1 MKDSNDGILERQID
15 PSRQPLFPGG
25 ALNSSGRFLLL
36 VILLCVL
43 FGAVLLALIS
53 FLKPEVKRP
62 SWVGQR
68 IRLPIPS
75 IEREE
80 KPPVFKPPEPQT
92 GILGEDVAEKVRVM
106 AEKEVSKEEKGVA
119 VAEVKA
125 KKPGVEGEGQGK
137 TRVAVVEEPKGP
149 AKPEG
154 ELPKGLYTVN
164 IASFRKRDRAQRLIK
179 ELEGK
184 GYEAFVE
191 EANIPQKG
199 TWYRVA
205 VGRFS
210 SRKEALAFARELK
223 EQGIDYSF
231 VRKLRE

>member
-1 MKDSNDGILERQID
+1 MKDVNDGILEREID
-15 PSRQPLFPGG
+15 PSRQSLFPGG
-25 ALNSSGRFLLL
+25 TLNSSGRSLLL

-43 FGAVLLALIS
+43 FGAVLLGLIS
-53 FLKPEVKRP
+53 FMKPEVKRP

-75 IEREE
+75 VEREGR
-80 KPPVFKPPEPQT
+80 PPVFKPPESQT
-92 GILGEDVAEKVRVM
+92 VIQEEPGQEKVRITG
-106 AEKEVSKEEKGVA
+106 ERELPKEEKEVA
-119 VAEVKA
+119 VAEVGV
-125 KKPGVEGEGQGK
+125 KKPEVEGEGQGK
-137 TRVAVVEEPKGP
+137 TQVAMVEEPKGP
-149 AKPEG
+149 GKPEG
-154 ELPKGLYTVN
+154 KLPKGLYTVN

-205 VGRFS
+205 VGRFP

-223 EQGIDYSF
+223 GKGIDYSF

>member
-1 MKDSNDGILERQID
+1 MKDVNDGTLEREID
-15 PSRQPLFPGG
+15 PSRQSLFSGG
-25 ALNSSGRFLLL
+25 TLNSSGRSLLL

-43 FGAVLLALIS
+43 FGAVLLGLIS
-53 FLKPEVKRP
+53 FMKPQIKRP

-68 IRLPIPS
+68 IRLPILS
-75 IEREE
+75 VEREE
-80 KPPVFKPPEPQT
+80 KPPVFKPPESQT
-92 GILGEDVAEKVRVM
+92 VIQEEPGQEKVRITGERELPKE
-106 AEKEVSKEEKGVA
+106 EKEVA
-119 VAEVKA
+119 
-125 KKPGVEGEGQGK
+125 GEGQGK
-137 TRVAVVEEPKGP
+137 TQVAMVEEPKGP

-154 ELPKGLYTVN
+154 KLPKGLYTVN

-205 VGRFS
+205 VGRFP

-223 EQGIDYSF
+223 GKGIDYSF

>member
-15 PSRQPLFPGG
+15 PARQPLFPGRT
-25 ALNSSGRFLLL
+25 LNSSGRVLLL
-36 VILLCVL
+36 VVLLCVL
-43 FGAVLLALIS
+43 FGAALLGLIS
-53 FLKPEVKRP
+53 FMKPEVKTP

-75 IEREE
+75 VEREE

-92 GILGEDVAEKVRVM
+92 AIQGENVEEKIRVT
-106 AEKEVSKEEKGVA
+106 ADKEVPKEEQEVA
-119 VAEVKA
+119 VAEVEV
-125 KKPGVEGEGQGK
+125 KKPGVEGEGEGK
-137 TRVAVVEEPKGP
+137 NQVAVVEEPRGP
-149 AKPEG
+149 ARLEG
-154 ELPKGLYTVN
+154 ELPKDLYTVN
-164 IASFRKRDRAQRLIK
+164 IASFRKRDRAQRLIQ

-205 VGRFS
+205 VGRFP
-210 SRKEALAFARELK
+210 SREEALAFARELN